1 MALNKPTNPHKNRP
15 PLVLTQGNYVDPYT
29 IIGSSGVPQKVYDT
43 VVNDCRQI
51 MKDDWMGFLDEFG
64 MNKAFQ
70 TNSIEYVETTTRDG
84 VIDDDGAITRVGDVF
99 TIDWTAVE
107 GYTVGEDYFDYKE
120 DTNIFVVDGSKMEQ
134 GIITSVN
141 KGAGTITAKCQ
152 NGASWTVGADTLT
165 LGTIGG
171 DFDRGSCGP
180 EGTLE
185 TRKTTSR
192 FVKLATT
199 RVAMESNGGERY
211 AWLYNGAWNWYDD
224 NMKRTRRL
232 LNSEVAKKLLISI
245 QSADSSG
252 AHGIGKY
259 GSEGL
264 FENVRAN
271 GCTSSSYITDLAGMQ
286 AVTDYWDELGMTEK
300 VFLAKVDKTQYR
312 HFEQIAKEVMSNL
325 GAITNV
331 DVNNSNDNYAKF
343 GYNTLQVDGYTIHF
357 SKWGMTEGNSPFGK
371 KRIKDVFPK
380 GIIIPM
386 GTTMTKI
393 NGVEQRTPYI
403 FKAYQ
408 TFPEF
413 NQNNMVR
420 EVLTGAF
427 APTPTNDCEY
437 EKLTLSTTTGIIIP
451 CPEPFVIID

>member
-1 MALNKPTNPHKNRP
+1 MAITGPTNPHNNRP
-15 PLVLTQGNYVDPYT
+15 PLLLTQDNYVDPYT
-29 IIGSSGVPQKVYDT
+29 VTGSAGIPQSVYDT
-43 VVNDCRQI
+43 IQNDCLLM
-51 MKDDWMGFLDEFG
+51 MKDDVMGFLDEFS
-64 MNKAFQ
+64 MTKSFV
-70 TNSIEYVETTTRDG
+70 TNTVEYVETTTRDN
-84 VIDDDGAITRVGDVF
+84 VIDDDGAVTRTGDVF

-107 GYTVGEDYFDYKE
+107 GYDASQEHFTYKV
-120 DTNIFVVDGSKMEQ
+120 DTTIFVVDGTKMEQ
-134 GIITSVN
+134 GVITAVDI
-141 KGAGTITAKCQ
+141 GAATITAKCA
-152 NGASWTVGADTLT
+152 NGASWTIATSVLT

-185 TRKTTSR
+185 NRKTTNR

-199 RVAMESNGGERY
+199 RVAMQSNGGERY
-211 AWLYNGAWNWYDD
+211 AWLYNGAWQWYDD
-224 NMKRTRRL
+224 NTKRVRKL

-252 AHGIGKY
+252 AHAIGKY
-259 GSEGL
+259 GTEGL
-264 FENVRAN
+264 FENIRAN
-271 GCTSSSYITDLAGMQ
+271 GAVQSGYITDLAGMQ

-331 DVNNSNDNYAKF
+331 DVNNNSENFAKF
-343 GYNTLQVDGYTIHF
+343 GYNTLEVDGYTIHF
-357 SKWGMTEGNSPFGK
+357 AKWGLTEGNSPFGK
-371 KRIKDVFPK
+371 ARIIDVFPK
-380 GIIIPM
+380 GVIIPM
-386 GTTMTKI
+386 GSTMTKI
-393 NGVEQRTPYI
+393 NGIEQSTPYI

-408 TFPEF
+408 VFPEH
-413 NQNNMVR
+413 NQNGMVR
-420 EVLTGAF
+420 EVITGAF

-451 CPEPFVIID
+451 CPEPLVIID

>member
-1 MALNKPTNPHKNRP
+1 MALTTPTNPHKNRP
-15 PLVLTQGNYVDPYT
+15 PLLLTQENYVDPYT
-29 IIGSSGVPQKVYDT
+29 IVGSSGVPQEVYDT

-51 MKDDWMGFLDEFG
+51 MADDWMGFLDEFG
-64 MNKAFQ
+64 MNKSFE

-84 VIDDDGAITRVGDVF
+84 VIDDDAAITRVSDVF

-107 GYTVGEDYFDYKE
+107 GYDASQEHFTYKV
-120 DTNIFVVDGSKMEQ
+120 DTNIFVVDGTKMEQ
-134 GIITSVN
+134 GIITAVDIV
-141 KGAGTITAKCQ
+141 AGTITAKCQ
-152 NGASWTVGADTLT
+152 NGAAWSIGADTLT

-192 FVKLATT
+192 FLKLATT
-199 RVAMESNGGERY
+199 RVAMESNGGSRY
-211 AWLYNGAWNWYDD
+211 AWLYNGAWKWYDE

-245 QSADSSG
+245 QSVDASG
-252 AHGIGKY
+252 AHAIGKY

-264 FENVRAN
+264 FENVRNN
-271 GCTSSSYITDLAGMQ
+271 GATQSGYITSKAILQG
-286 AVTDYWDELGMTEK
+286 VTDYWDELGMTEK

-312 HFEQIAKEVMSNL
+312 HFEAIAAEIFSDLTVV
-325 GAITNV
+325 TNV
-331 DVNNSNDNYAKF
+331 DLANKDDNFASF
-343 GYNTLQVDGYTIHF
+343 GYKSLTIDGYTIHF

-371 KRIKDVFPK
+371 KRIVDVFPK

-386 GTTMTKI
+386 GTTTTKI
-393 NGVEQRTPYI
+393 NGVEQKTPYI

-408 TFPEF
+408 VFPQF
-413 NQNNMVR
+413 NQNNMIR

-427 APTPTNDCEY
+427 SPNRTNDCEY
-437 EKLTLSTTTGIIIP
+437 EKLTLSTTTGIVLP
-451 CPEPFVIID
+451 CPEPFCLLE